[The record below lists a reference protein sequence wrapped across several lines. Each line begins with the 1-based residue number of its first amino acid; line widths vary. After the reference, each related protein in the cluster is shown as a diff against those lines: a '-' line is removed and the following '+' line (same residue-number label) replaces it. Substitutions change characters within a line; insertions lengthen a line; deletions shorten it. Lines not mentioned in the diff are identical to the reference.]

1 MRVLYFYFLI
11 VLSYSLIIVKIVSV
25 MVNNIKY
32 LGQSKS
38 SEPGVAFYETKVYE
52 NFFFYQKIER
62 VSLYLSMVFDKS
74 SRLPN
79 LVRFGEEVF
88 LSTTRW

>member
-1 MRVLYFYFLI
+1 MLYA
-11 VLSYSLIIVKIVSV
+11 S
-25 MVNNIKY
+25 Y

-38 SEPGVAFYETKVYE
+38 SEPGALFHETKVYK

-74 SRLPN
+74 SRLPK
-79 LVRFGEEVF
+79 LVRFGEKVF